1 MIWINLGIIV
11 LALIGLGGYGF
22 LLYRNKMKTDIRRV
36 KRLTERFT
44 IRANVIQN
52 LVSEIKQHVDTVN
65 DSIKQMKAYSLT
77 VKDESL
83 ELKQATV
90 GLTKEI
96 KRTAGIESP
105 NVSTETKI

>member
-11 LALIGLGGYGF
+11 LALVGLGGYGF

-52 LVSEIKQHVDTVN
+52 LIGEIKQHVDTVN
-65 DSIKQMKAYSLT
+65 ASVKQMKAYSVK

-96 KRTAGIESP
+96 KRTAGIDRSD
-105 NVSTETKI
+105 VSTETKI

>member
-1 MIWINLGIIV
+1 MIWINIGLIV
-11 LALIGLGGYGF
+11 LALVGLGVYAF
-22 LLYRNKMKTDIRRV
+22 LLYRNKMKADVQRV

-44 IRANVIQN
+44 IRANVIQG
-52 LVSEIKQHVDTVN
+52 LVGEIKQHVDTLN
-65 DSIKQMKAYSLT
+65 ASIQQMKAYSVK

-96 KRTAGIESP
+96 KRTAGIDSP
-105 NVSTETKI
+105 DVSTGTKI